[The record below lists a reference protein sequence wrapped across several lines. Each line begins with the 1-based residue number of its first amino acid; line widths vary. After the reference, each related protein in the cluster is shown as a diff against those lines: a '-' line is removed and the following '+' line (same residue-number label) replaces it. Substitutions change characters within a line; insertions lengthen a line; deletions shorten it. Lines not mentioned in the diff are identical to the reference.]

1 MKTATAPAAADIVLT
16 AADLTRDHY
25 DALTRRM
32 MAPVFADLTSG
43 SALCSVARFF
53 EQHYAGA
60 YSADKVVAVLNAY
73 YDVDW
78 NDSIRAALTK
88 LVRMKALRTRRS
100 TGKTLYE
107 VNY

>member
-1 MKTATAPAAADIVLT
+1 MTTQLTLT
-16 AADLTRDHY
+16 AADMMRSREEAMTIKL
-25 DALTRRM
+25 

-43 SALCSVARFF
+43 SALCAVARFF

-73 YDVDW
+73 YGTDW
-78 NDSIRAALTK
+78 NDSIRAGLTK
-88 LVRMKALRTRRS
+88 LVRMKALRTRRAS
-100 TGKTLYE
+100 GATVYE

>member
-1 MKTATAPAAADIVLT
+1 MKTAAADIVLT
-16 AADLTRDHY
+16 TADLTRNRDE
-25 DALTRRM
+25 AITIRL
-32 MAPVFADLTSG
+32 MAPVHADIANG
-43 SALCSVARFF
+43 SAMRCVARFF
-53 EQHYAGA
+53 EQNYTGA

-88 LVRMKALRTRRS
+88 LVRMKALRTRRA
-100 TGKTLYE
+100 TGATVYE